1 MGMFCYCLPL
11 SGNKGLVI
19 LLGPLPHKAVKGEH
33 SPGQHIRLA
42 IARSKHK
49 IQPEVTGHQTH
60 IAYTACHPVTVGEP
74 HHPRPALATS
84 EPECPSWCTYNDSC
98 PLSTLEQPGQ
108 PKLHLASLGGVCRR
122 HSQGCIYVTGFLPCR
137 YFDSNNCVIKKN
149 GSSSSRTLR
158 CVLVGLQSH

>member
-19 LLGPLPHKAVKGEH
+19 LQGPLPHKAVKGEH

-49 IQPEVTGHQTH
+49 IPPEVTGHQSH
-60 IAYTACHPVTVGEP
+60 IAYTASHPATGGEP

-98 PLSTLEQPGQ
+98 PLSTFRAARPAQTSFGFLRRSVSKTLPRV
-108 PKLHLASLGGVCRR
+108 HRR
-122 HSQGCIYVTGFLPCR
+122 HSQECMGFLPCR
-137 YFDSNNCVIKKN
+137 YFDSNNCVI
-149 GSSSSRTLR
+149 
-158 CVLVGLQSH
+158 

>member
-33 SPGQHIRLA
+33 SPGQHTRLA

-60 IAYTACHPVTVGEP
+60 IAYTAIHPVTGGVSLTTPGQHWP
-74 HHPRPALATS
+74 QASQSAQAGALTTTRVH
-84 EPECPSWCTYNDSC
+84 CQ
-98 PLSTLEQPGQ
+98 LLEQPGQ
-108 PKLHLASLGGVCRR
+108 PKFHLASLGGVCRR
-122 HSQGCIYVTGFLPCR
+122 HSQECIYVTGFPPCR
-137 YFDSNNCVIKKN
+137 YFDSNN
-149 GSSSSRTLR
+149 
-158 CVLVGLQSH
+158 